1 MEAMTFIATA
11 PHVKVETLGGA
22 KYTRLQAVGCPS
34 CQTPFYLWA
43 STLKLSASEVRAKV
57 HNIPPGHAYNK
68 NMPMEVRLDAVTR
81 ERLEEQSGLLLRIYE
96 EEFAKDPASQ
106 ATRNSRSNMIALR
119 HSINQ
124 VYGEAVGIL

>member
-1 MEAMTFIATA
+1 
-11 PHVKVETLGGA
+11 
-22 KYTRLQAVGCPS
+22 
-34 CQTPFYLWA
+34 
-43 STLKLSASEVRAKV
+43 
-57 HNIPPGHAYNK
+57 
-68 NMPMEVRLDAVTR
+68 MPMEAHLDAATR

>member
-43 STLKLSASEVRAKV
+43 STLKLSASEVRAKADWLLKYLTRTC
-57 HNIPPGHAYNK
+57 NKKGHADLII
-68 NMPMEVRLDAVTR
+68 MPD
-81 ERLEEQSGLLLRIYE
+81 QSGAR
-96 EEFAKDPASQ
+96 
-106 ATRNSRSNMIALR
+106 RVAL
-119 HSINQ
+119 
-124 VYGEAVGIL
+124 

>member
-1 MEAMTFIATA
+1 MGRLRQVPYSPFNTRAIVMYENL
-11 PHVKVETLGGA
+11 ETVGRHCQA
-22 KYTRLQAVGCPS
+22 KYTRFRPDMRTIRICQWKYTSTQQQGNVWRSKVG
-34 CQTPFYLWA
+34 
-43 STLKLSASEVRAKV
+43 
-57 HNIPPGHAYNK
+57 
-68 NMPMEVRLDAVTR
+68 
-81 ERLEEQSGLLLRIYE
+81 E

>member
-1 MEAMTFIATA
+1 MGRLGQVPYSPFHTRAIVMRENL
-11 PHVKVETLGGA
+11 ETVGRHCQA
-22 KYTRLQAVGCPS
+22 KYTRFRPDMRTIRICQWKYTSTQQQGNVWRSKVG
-34 CQTPFYLWA
+34 
-43 STLKLSASEVRAKV
+43 
-57 HNIPPGHAYNK
+57 
-68 NMPMEVRLDAVTR
+68 
-81 ERLEEQSGLLLRIYE
+81 E